1 MTLEGSGIYVENIF
15 VIIKKILV
23 VIWPNGSYKKG
34 GSKKHTIFWAA
45 GKRALGGLER
55 SDAGILPKFVLM
67 HSNSVCK
74 IHASGEQ
81 QSKSF

>member
-23 VIWPNGSYKKG
+23 VIWTNGSYKKG

-45 GKRALGGLER
+45 GKRALG
-55 SDAGILPKFVLM
+55 D
-67 HSNSVCK
+67 
-74 IHASGEQ
+74 
-81 QSKSF
+81 

>member
-1 MTLEGSGIYVENIF
+1 MC
-15 VIIKKILV
+15 
-23 VIWPNGSYKKG
+23 
-34 GSKKHTIFWAA
+34 WAA

-67 HSNSVCK
+67 HSYSVCK